1 MLVYKYRGGSF
12 KRDLQSLKNDTFWAS
27 NTKQLNDPYEGF
39 ISIKDYQQQLN
50 NLKNIFSQ
58 HRAHL
63 TLIEQSLKNIIDMKD
78 TKLGILSLS
87 KRYDD
92 ELLWAH
98 YANSH
103 KGFCIEYDLDRL
115 LSKQN
120 PKHRFFDIQYSD
132 KIPNLDFSQLLGQ
145 NDPDI
150 LIKKM
155 LGYKSKRWEYEQELR
170 IITENQGINTY
181 DYRAVKA
188 IYFGLKTPKP
198 TISKTMK
205 TLQGRKIK
213 YYQMH
218 LKSNSFQFEAKQIE
232 DRFPTNERYKYSI
245 APISKFAVD
254 PSTLK
259 LEYQEFSP
267 YLQKLA
273 EIIRREPDCYE
284 VNYIDISLSKS
295 TLDNPIF
302 FAQYRTQE
310 DVFFTQTIHYTT
322 YEIDTEYDQ
331 IDDL

>member
-50 NLKNIFSQ
+50 NPKNIFSQ
-58 HRAHL
+58 HRTNL

-155 LGYKSKRWEYEQELR
+155 LGYKSQRWEYEQELR

-245 APISKFAVD
+245 APIAEHL
-254 PSTLK
+254 STIK
-259 LEYQEFSP
+259 ISEQEYEKYSP

-273 EIIRREPDCYE
+273 EIARREPNCNKVLDLYL
-284 VNYIDISLSKS
+284 SPSKS
-295 TLDNPIF
+295 TPHNPIF
-302 FAQYRTQE
+302 YVQYINSDTGLY
-310 DVFFTQTIHYTT
+310 QTDY
-322 YEIDTEYDQ
+322 YNLKEVDENFSL
-331 IDDL
+331 IDDF

>member
-155 LGYKSKRWEYEQELR
+155 LGYKSQRWEYEQELR

-245 APISKFAVD
+245 APISEFAVD

-284 VNYIDISLSKS
+284 VDYIDISLSKS

-310 DVFFTQTIHYTT
+310 DVFFTQTVHYTT

>member
-39 ISIKDYQQQLN
+39 ISIKDYQQQFN

-58 HRAHL
+58 HRTNL

-103 KGFCIEYDLDRL
+103 KGFCIEYDLDQL

-132 KIPNLDFSQLLGQ
+132 KIPNLDFSKFLGQ

-150 LIKKM
+150 LIKKI
-155 LGYKSKRWEYEQELR
+155 LGYKSQRWEYEQELR

-188 IYFGLKTPKP
+188 IYFGLKTPKS

-205 TLQGRKIK
+205 TLQGRRIK
-213 YYQMH
+213 YFQMH
-218 LKSNSFQFEAKQIE
+218 LKPNSFELEAKQIE
-232 DRFPTNERYKYSI
+232 DKFPTNIKYKYSI
-245 APISKFAVD
+245 APIAEHL
-254 PSTLK
+254 STIK
-259 LEYQEFSP
+259 ISEQEYEKYSP

-273 EIIRREPDCYE
+273 EIARREPNCNE
-284 VNYIDISLSKS
+284 VLDLYLSPSKS
-295 TLDNPIF
+295 TPHHPIF
-302 FAQYRTQE
+302 YVQYINSDTGLY
-310 DVFFTQTIHYTT
+310 QTDY
-322 YEIDTEYDQ
+322 YNLKEANENFSL